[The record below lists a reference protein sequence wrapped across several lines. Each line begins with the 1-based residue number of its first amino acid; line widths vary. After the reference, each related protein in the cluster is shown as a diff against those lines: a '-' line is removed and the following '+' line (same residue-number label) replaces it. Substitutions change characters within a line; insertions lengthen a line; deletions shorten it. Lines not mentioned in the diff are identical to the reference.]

1 MEIYLVRHTS
11 PDIAASVCYGQSDI
25 NVAANFSEELA
36 LIKHKLA
43 EIKPANCYASA
54 VYSSPMRRCAK
65 LAEAL
70 NLGAVIE
77 DKRLMELDFGDW
89 ELRRWDTIPR
99 DTFDHWAHDHVNQA
113 PPNGETFNQLHQR
126 ATEFLMEVNTNSA
139 EAPIV
144 VVTHGGVI
152 RALLAEALG
161 LTLMN
166 VFRIQIDFS
175 SVTQLLLDEQVVRV
189 GYVNR

>member
-1 MEIYLVRHTS
+1 MERGLVYLVRHTS
-11 PDIAASVCYGQSDI
+11 PDIAPSVCYGQSDI
-25 NVAANFSEELA
+25 DVAANFPEELA

-43 EIKPANCYASA
+43 EIKPAICFT
-54 VYSSPMRRCAK
+54 SPSLRCAK
-65 LAEAL
+65 LAQAL
-70 NLGAVIE
+70 NSGAVIE

-89 ELRRWDTIPR
+89 ELRPWDTIPR
-99 DTFDHWAHDHVNQA
+99 DAFDLWAHDHVNQA

-126 ATEFLMEVNTNSA
+126 ATQFLMEVNANSA
-139 EAPIV
+139 QAPIV

-166 VFRIQIDFS
+166 VFRIQIDYC
-175 SVTQLLLDEQVVRV
+175 SVTQLLLDEQVTRV

>member
-1 MEIYLVRHTS
+1 RHTS
-11 PDIAASVCYGQSDI
+11 PDIASSVCYGQSDI
-25 NVAANFSEELA
+25 DVAANFPEELA

-43 EIKPANCYASA
+43 EIKPAICFT
-54 VYSSPMRRCAK
+54 SPSLRCTK
-65 LAEAL
+65 LAQAL
-70 NLGAVIE
+70 NSGAVIE

-89 ELRRWDTIPR
+89 ELRPWDTIPR
-99 DTFDHWAHDHVNQA
+99 DAFDHWAHDHVNQA

-126 ATEFLMEVNTNSA
+126 ATQFLMEVNANSA
-139 EAPIV
+139 QAPIV

-166 VFRIQIDFS
+166 VFRIQIDYC
-175 SVTQLLLDEQVVRV
+175 SVTQLLLDEQVTRV

>member
-1 MEIYLVRHTS
+1 MERGLVYLVRHTS
-11 PDIAASVCYGQSDI
+11 PDIAPSICYGQSNID
-25 NVAANFSEELA
+25 VAANFPEELA

-43 EIKPANCYASA
+43 GIKSA
-54 VYSSPMRRCAK
+54 ICFTSPSIRCAK

-70 NLGAVIE
+70 NSGAVIK

-89 ELRRWDTIPR
+89 ELHPWDTIPR
-99 DTFDHWAHDHVNQA
+99 DAFDHWAHDHVNQA
-113 PPNGETFNQLHQR
+113 PPNGETFSQLHQR
-126 ATEFLMEVNTNSA
+126 ATEFLMQVNANSA
-139 EAPIV
+139 GASIV

-166 VFRIQIDFS
+166 VFRIQIDYS
-175 SVTQLLLDEQVVRV
+175 SVTQLLLDEQGVRI

>member
-11 PDIAASVCYGQSDI
+11 PSIASSVCYGQSDI

-43 EIKPANCYASA
+43 DIKPATCNASA
-54 VYSSPMRRCAK
+54 IYSSPMRRCTK

-89 ELRRWDTIPR
+89 ELRHWDTIPR

-126 ATEFLMEVNTNSA
+126 ATEFLMEVNANSA

-152 RALLAEALG
+152 RALLAKVLD

-166 VFRIQIDFS
+166 VFRIQIDCS
-175 SVTQLLLDEQVVRV
+175 SVTQLLLDEQGMHV

>member
-1 MEIYLVRHTS
+1 MERGLVYLVRHTS
-11 PDIAASVCYGQSDI
+11 PDIASNVCYGQSDI
-25 NVAANFSEELA
+25 NVAANFSEELV

-43 EIKPANCYASA
+43 EIGPAICFT
-54 VYSSPMRRCAK
+54 SPSLRCAK

-70 NLGAVIE
+70 NIGAVIE
-77 DKRLMELDFGDW
+77 DNRLMELDFGDW
-89 ELRRWDTIPR
+89 ESQCWDTIPR
-99 DTFDHWAHDHVNQA
+99 DAFDHWAHDHVNQA

-126 ATEFLMEVNTNSA
+126 ATQFLTQVNANSA
-139 EAPIV
+139 QAPIV

-166 VFRIQIDFS
+166 VFRIQIDYG
-175 SVTQLLLDEQVVRV
+175 SVTQLLLDEQGVRI

>member
-1 MEIYLVRHTS
+1 MERGLVYLVRHTS
-11 PDIAASVCYGQSDI
+11 PDIASSVCYGQSDI
-25 NVAANFSEELA
+25 DVAANFPEELA

-43 EIKPANCYASA
+43 EIKPAICFT
-54 VYSSPMRRCAK
+54 SPSLRCTK
-65 LAEAL
+65 LAQAL
-70 NLGAVIE
+70 NSGAVIE

-89 ELRRWDTIPR
+89 ELRPWDTIPR
-99 DTFDHWAHDHVNQA
+99 DAFDHWAHDHVNQA

-126 ATEFLMEVNTNSA
+126 ATQFLMEVNANSA
-139 EAPIV
+139 QAPIV

-166 VFRIQIDFS
+166 VFRIQIDYC
-175 SVTQLLLDEQVVRV
+175 SVTQLLLDEQVTRV